1 MISRVSGRAHIT
13 PVLKQLYWLPVRQG
27 ITHKLLTL
35 AFKAINCTDF
45 PSYLGLQWSQ
55 LTRQLRSSGR
65 QLVVPRTRTG
75 ALVTGPTMWWLLGS
89 GMVYPTVSN
98 CSRHLTLSKDTV
110 IKTRLFR
117 EHFEGTWTLYN
128 LVCRLLRTFNQN
140 FYYKPVIPEFFSVFF

>member
-65 QLVVPRTRTG
+65 QLVVPRTRDRAYDVVAPRLWNG
-75 ALVTGPTMWWLLGS
+75 LPDSVKLLQ
-89 GMVYPTVSN
+89 TLN
-98 CSRHLTLSKDTV
+98 TFKRHSHQNSF
-110 IKTRLFR
+110 IQRAFR
-117 EHFEGTWTLYN
+117 GYMNTIQSSLQTA
-128 LVCRLLRTFNQN
+128 QN
-140 FYYKPVIPEFFSVFF
+140 F

>member
-1 MISRVSGRAHIT
+1 MLSRLDYAKSLLAGVPEVVLHKLQVVQNNAARMISRVSGRAHIT
-13 PVLKQLYWLPVRQG
+13 PVLKQLYWLPVRQR

-45 PSYLGLQWSQ
+45 PSYLGLQWRQ

-117 EHFEGTWTLYN
+117 EHFEGT
-128 LVCRLLRTFNQN
+128 
-140 FYYKPVIPEFFSVFF
+140 